1 MIPTVYLFYVHTGR
15 EVFSHS
21 ISFSFA
27 AVAVN
32 SWGFRSSRFTDSTG
46 FVHYRTRLRRKNA
59 HGTFVFRVTPLS
71 PLRAYDEIRMCLAIP
86 GKIVEFHEN
95 QGVRMSKVDFG
106 GITREACLEYIPDA
120 KLGDYVMVH
129 VGFAISKVDEE
140 EAART
145 YQYLAE
151 LGQLTDINSPDIDT
165 VEETPDE
172 VP

>member
-1 MIPTVYLFYVHTGR
+1 VATRFRYYHFEAAREKADPTL
-15 EVFSHS
+15 VFS
-21 ISFSFA
+21 
-27 AVAVN
+27 
-32 SWGFRSSRFTDSTG
+32 
-46 FVHYRTRLRRKNA
+46 L
-59 HGTFVFRVTPLS
+59 TPLS
-71 PLRAYDEIRMCLAIP
+71 RPRAYDEIRMCLAIP
-86 GKIVEFHEN
+86 GKIIEFHEN

-120 KLGDYVMVH
+120 KMGDYVMVH

-151 LGQLTDINSPDIDT
+151 LGQLIDVNSPDIDT
-165 VEETPDE
+165 VEEAPDE